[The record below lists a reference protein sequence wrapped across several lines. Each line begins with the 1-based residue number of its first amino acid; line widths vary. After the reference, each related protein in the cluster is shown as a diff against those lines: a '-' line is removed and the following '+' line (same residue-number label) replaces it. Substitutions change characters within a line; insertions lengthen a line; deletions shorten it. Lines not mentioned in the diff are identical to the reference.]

1 MSEAV
6 QRDME
11 AVILAAPWSARR
23 VLSLLNVSEASYYRR
38 KQRRVWQHGGGRR
51 PVDVASVT
59 AILETARRHTEY
71 GYRQVAAALRWEH
84 PDIRVSASTVY
95 RVLRQHG
102 LLGRPIARHTPS
114 KRAWV
119 RFERSRPNELW
130 QVDVSYW
137 YIEGWGFYYLHT
149 VLDDHSRFV
158 ITSQL
163 LRTYGAEDG
172 VRMLQTALAA
182 VPAAE
187 RQGLEIL
194 VDHGVTYTAESFQAT
209 CKESSVH
216 LIFASVRHPQ
226 TKGKLERWHRTIRA
240 ALEDRLRNAPTPQE
254 AQRMIDKWVKHYNDE
269 RPHQACDGYP
279 PASRYRS
286 EFQLLA

>member
-1 MSEAV
+1 MSESV
-6 QRDME
+6 QRDLE
-11 AVILAAPWSARR
+11 VVIAAAPWSARR
-23 VLSLLNVSEASYYRR
+23 VLRLLHLSEASYYRR

-51 PVDVASVT
+51 PVDEASVR
-59 AILETARRHTEY
+59 AILDTARRHTEY

-84 PDIRVSASTVY
+84 RDIRVSASTVY

-102 LLGRPIARHTPS
+102 LLGRPMARHTPS

-119 RFERSRPNELW
+119 RFERARPHELW

-172 VRMLQTALAA
+172 VRMLQTAVAA
-182 VPAAE
+182 VPAAA
-187 RQGLEIL
+187 RQNLEIL
-194 VDHGVTYTAESFQAT
+194 VDHGVTYIADRFQDA
-209 CKESSVH
+209 CQEVPAR

-226 TKGKLERWHRTIRA
+226 TKGKLERWHRTIRE
-240 ALEDRLRNAPTPQE
+240 ALEERIRWAPTPQE
-254 AQRMIDKWVKHYNDE
+254 AQRLIDAWVTHYNEE
-269 RPHQACDGYP
+269 RPHQACGGYP
-279 PASRYRS
+279 PASRYRWTS
-286 EFQLLA
+286 ELLA